1 MSRANRRLTLPRP
14 SSSKNRNTFMA
25 QEKTIIIIVNGTQH
39 EWPKDEITYAEVVT
53 LDVPDYSQHPEVTYS
68 VKYTKGHGNKPDG
81 ILSPGASVKA
91 KDGMI
96 FSVSE
101 TGQS

>member
-1 MSRANRRLTLPRP
+1 
-14 SSSKNRNTFMA
+14 MA
-25 QEKTIIIIVNGTQH
+25 KEEKTVTIIVEGTEHQ
-39 EWPKDEITYAEVVT
+39 WPKNGDITYAQVVT
-53 LDVPDYSQHPEVTYS
+53 LEVPDYPEHPEITYS
-68 VKYTKGHGNKPDG
+68 VKYKNGQGNKPEG
-81 ILSPGASVKA
+81 TLSQGGSVKV